1 MLRKI
6 ADSGSETIN
15 LAELGITDMSELLEG
30 MEENDKI
37 MDKIEEEKDAVMEK
51 FDKAREE
58 AKAARD

>member
-37 MDKIEEEKDAVMEK
+37 MDKTEEEKDAVMEK